1 VARRA
6 TTQVRACPS
15 LDSSR
20 RLPRQ
25 NTSVRSRV
33 RVPVDAKKKRFHT
46 FCQDDRWG
54 AAARVGKTTIIIA
67 SFKVSPDQVI
77 LATQNLARLAPP
89 RTGRQLSPP
98 LPSTT
103 EGAARAGGWVPRK
116 RVFCLTVRGA

>member
-1 VARRA
+1 V
-6 TTQVRACPS
+6 PEP
-15 LDSSR
+15 
-20 RLPRQ
+20 RLEQALAETEHVGPQPR
-25 NTSVRSRV
+25 
-33 RVPVDAKKKRFHT
+33 PGAVDAKKKRFHT